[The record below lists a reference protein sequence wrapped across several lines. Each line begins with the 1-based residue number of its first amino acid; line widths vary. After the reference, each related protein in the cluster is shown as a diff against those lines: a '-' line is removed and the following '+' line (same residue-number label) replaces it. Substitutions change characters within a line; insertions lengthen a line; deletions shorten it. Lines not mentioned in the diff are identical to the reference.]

1 MQNCRLKGIWI
12 QSAVLRFL
20 SITEFYILFQFI
32 LECWSLFNLIM
43 CECIQIVFLIVVKHT
58 DSRAHDVLRD
68 WPHMQFLIT
77 ISSTL
82 QDNQMHNVQHSESL
96 RCHAGKHH
104 TSLSFQ
110 FIQKYPARDSNSDTS
125 TAVNISREPP
135 HLEING
141 TSWDF
146 NIFITLIIVCYAQY
160 P

>member
-1 MQNCRLKGIWI
+1 MDKD
-12 QSAVLRFL
+12 QSLH
-20 SITEFYILFQFI
+20 SIIEFCILFQFN
-32 LECWSLFNLIM
+32 FRMLISIQAFYVM